1 QPAVGDRV
9 EHGDLA
15 GELQRV
21 VEDRQHRAGDQLRLL
36 AALGCGRQEQQRIG
50 RIAAIRVE
58 IMLHGADMAPAV
70 GIGELAESQAFVEI
84 LLARFLRRADIG
96 KELHPEIHEAP
107 PNSAVQALFNIA
119 MTVFTIG
126 HSTRSIE
133 DFIAALKAAGVGKLA
148 DIRRFPKSRRFP
160 HFNGENL
167 APALAA
173 EGIGYRHFPELGGR
187 RGKRAD
193 GQPSPNTLWRQEPFR
208 NYADYAETPEF
219 RAAFDKLTALTHE
232 NTV

>member
-1 QPAVGDRV
+1 
-9 EHGDLA
+9 
-15 GELQRV
+15 
-21 VEDRQHRAGDQLRLL
+21 
-36 AALGCGRQEQQRIG
+36 
-50 RIAAIRVE
+50 
-58 IMLHGADMAPAV
+58 
-70 GIGELAESQAFVEI
+70 
-84 LLARFLRRADIG
+84 
-96 KELHPEIHEAP
+96 
-107 PNSAVQALFNIA
+107 

-133 DFIAALKAAGVGKLA
+133 DFIAALKAAGVGTLA

-167 APALAA
+167 APALEAV
-173 EGIGYRHFPELGGR
+173 GIFYRHFPVLGGR

-219 RAAFDKLTALTHE
+219 RAAFDELTALTRE
-232 NTV
+232 STVAIMCAEAVWWQCHRRIVADYLLAAGFPVVHIFDEKKREPATLTPGAQPRGDGTILYEGEQRQLL

>member
-1 QPAVGDRV
+1 V
-9 EHGDLA
+9 
-15 GELQRV
+15 
-21 VEDRQHRAGDQLRLL
+21 
-36 AALGCGRQEQQRIG
+36 
-50 RIAAIRVE
+50 
-58 IMLHGADMAPAV
+58 
-70 GIGELAESQAFVEI
+70 
-84 LLARFLRRADIG
+84 
-96 KELHPEIHEAP
+96 
-107 PNSAVQALFNIA
+107 
-119 MTVFTIG
+119 TVFTIG

-133 DFIAALKAAGVGKLA
+133 DFIAALKAAGVGMLA

-173 EGIGYRHFPELGGR
+173 VGIGYRHFPELGGR

-219 RAAFDKLTALTHE
+219 RAAFDKLTALTRE
-232 NTV
+232 NTVAIMCAEAVWWQCHRRIVADYLLAAGFPVEHIFDAKKRERATLTPGAQPRGDGTVLYEGEQRQLL

>member
-1 QPAVGDRV
+1 
-9 EHGDLA
+9 
-15 GELQRV
+15 
-21 VEDRQHRAGDQLRLL
+21 
-36 AALGCGRQEQQRIG
+36 
-50 RIAAIRVE
+50 
-58 IMLHGADMAPAV
+58 
-70 GIGELAESQAFVEI
+70 
-84 LLARFLRRADIG
+84 
-96 KELHPEIHEAP
+96 
-107 PNSAVQALFNIA
+107 

-133 DFIAALKAAGVGKLA
+133 DFTAALKAAGVGVLA

-173 EGIGYRHFPELGGR
+173 ADVGYRHFPELGGR

-193 GQPSPNTLWRQEPFR
+193 GRPSANTLWREEPFR

-219 RAAFDKLTALTHE
+219 RAALDELIALTRHQAVAIMCAE
-232 NTV
+232 AVWWQCHRRIVADYLLVAGFPVEHIFDAKKREAATLTPGAQPGDDGTILYEGAQRQLL